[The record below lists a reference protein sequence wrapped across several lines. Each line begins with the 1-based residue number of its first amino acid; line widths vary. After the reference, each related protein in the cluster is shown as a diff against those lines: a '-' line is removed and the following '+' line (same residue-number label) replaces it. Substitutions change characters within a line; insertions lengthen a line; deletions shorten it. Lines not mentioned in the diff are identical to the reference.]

1 MAKYNVHAGH
11 CPQGKGASGAVGFL
25 KESVEDRIV
34 KNEMIRLLKAE
45 GHTAYDCTCDVNTTK
60 SGCLAKIV
68 AKCNAH
74 AVDADASIHLNSG
87 RNDSK
92 GDGDTGGVEVFVYS
106 KSSKVYDMAARICKE
121 ISKELGIRNRGVKI
135 KTNLYVLRSTK
146 APAFLVECCFVDD
159 KDDYEK
165 WDAKR
170 CAKAIVKGMLN
181 KDIKGESSSSGNNAS
196 ASSGSKPSS
205 GASNTSKAK
214 VTVDGYW
221 GPNTTK
227 ALQKIFGTTADG
239 KVSNQFKCYKSQ
251 NPGLEDGWDWKDDPS
266 GYSPLI
272 KAIQK
277 KVGATQDGHIG
288 PKTIKKIQKWMGTTQ
303 DGVFSKASP
312 CIKKLQKWI
321 NKQ

>member
-45 GHTAYDCTCDVNTTK
+45 GHTAYDCTCDVATTQN
-60 SGCLAKIV
+60 GCLARIV
-68 AKCNAH
+68 TKCNSH
-74 AVDADASIHLNSG
+74 SVDADGSVHLNSG
-87 RNDSK
+87 RKDKK
-92 GDGDTGGVEVFVYS
+92 GDGDTGGVEVLIYS
-106 KSSKVYDMAARICKE
+106 WDSKVYDMAVRICE
-121 ISKELGIRNRGVKI
+121 EVSKELKIRNRGVKVD
-135 KTNLYVLRSTK
+135 TSLYVLRKTK

-170 CAKAIVKGMLN
+170 CAKASVRGMLN
-181 KDIKGESSSSGNNAS
+181 KDIKGGSSTSGSSSSSSGSTASGSTS
-196 ASSGSKPSS
+196 AS
-205 GASNTSKAK
+205 KAT
-214 VTVDGYW
+214 VTADGYW

-227 ALQKIFGTTADG
+227 ALQKIFGTTVDG
-239 KVSNQFKCYKSQ
+239 KVSNQYECYKDQ
-251 NPGLEDGWDWKDDPS
+251 NPGLEDGWEWEDDPS

-277 KVGATQDGHIG
+277 MVGATQDGYIG
-288 PKTIKKIQKWMGTTQ
+288 PKTIKAIQKYFGCTQ
-303 DGVFSKASP
+303 DGVFSAKSP
-312 CIKKLQKWI
+312 CIKKLQQWI